1 MDMNKIDELVE
12 KRVSGDFEDP
22 IGFDQYIALFVELL
36 GDDEAEVLN
45 FINNATEKQG
55 MVLYEAYEEIVRQGE
70 LMGKN
75 VSEQELK
82 SA

>member
-1 MDMNKIDELVE
+1 MNKIDELVE